1 MCITGLVSEDYILNV
16 SIVTLQ
22 SENRKAI
29 GLDIWLTRSKMNLLG
44 RNFCVQNRQV
54 FGLYRLDYLYN
65 IIVDYFSLVDFLVIN
80 YICNIIIDLFY
91 FSMDGFRVVR
101 IEEVVRNIDI
111 LITCTGLYILM
122 GCFNTY

>member
-22 SENRKAI
+22 SEIRKAI
-29 GLDIWLTRSKMNLLG
+29 GLDIWLTLSKMNLLG

-65 IIVDYFSLVDFLVIN
+65 IIVDLYYFSLVDFLVIN
-80 YICNIIIDLFY
+80 YIY
-91 FSMDGFRVVR
+91 V
-101 IEEVVRNIDI
+101 I
-111 LITCTGLYILM
+111 LS
-122 GCFNTY
+122 

>member
-1 MCITGLVSEDYILNV
+1 MTES
-16 SIVTLQ
+16 
-22 SENRKAI
+22 
-29 GLDIWLTRSKMNLLG
+29 
-44 RNFCVQNRQV
+44 NFCVQNRQV